1 MHDFLWSLF
10 EVSVNISEILM
21 VYVLFLRKLG
31 IERKRLFLSI
41 IGSMI
46 LTVCTVTMNR
56 LNFSIAVTPIISA
69 ILFVV
74 YAFAC
79 FEGNVSG
86 KILWSCVS
94 SIIFVASNYIVS
106 LVLGFITN
114 NLESVMIEYSFARAE
129 AMLMY
134 VLINLAIFTIL
145 YSISKAKRRMPTFQK
160 LLMVG
165 LIVMNVAAM
174 SVLINSSISLAKT
187 GISFTWCSIACGLI
201 LLDCIGQVGLF
212 FSTSTVYNNYI
223 DTETELKALEAETK
237 HAEKMMEVYSEI
249 RKWKHDYNNQMSALS
264 TIALNSG
271 CTEVTEY
278 IEKTTGVFAQLVI
291 INTGNPIIDAVLSD
305 KIQTAEK
312 CGIHVAYSI
321 AVPEKVSDKGHEIS
335 SIIYNLFD
343 NAIEALQSSDVEKEI
358 FFEMFKK
365 ENTIC
370 IKIKNPTD
378 GKYSIVNGSIL
389 TTKRGNNHG
398 YGLKI
403 IKSMVK
409 KCDGNIDI
417 EPTPTSFSVTII
429 IPCEVKND

>member
-1 MHDFLWSLF
+1 MQNFLWSLF

-31 IERKRLFLSI
+31 VERKKRFFSL
-41 IGSMI
+41 IGVII

-74 YAFAC
+74 YAFTC
-79 FEGNVSG
+79 FAGNISG

-114 NLESVMIEYSFARAE
+114 NLESVMIKYSFARAE
-129 AMLMY
+129 AMLLY
-134 VLINLAIFTIL
+134 VLLNLVIFTIL
-145 YSISKAKRRMPTFQK
+145 LSLNKVKGKMPALHK
-160 LLMVG
+160 VLMIV
-165 LIVMNVAAM
+165 LIIINVAAM
-174 SVLINSSISLAKT
+174 SVLIFNSILLA
-187 GISFTWCSIACGLI
+187 GSEISFTWCSITCGLI
-201 LLDCIGQVGLF
+201 LFDSVGQVALF
-212 FSTSTVYNNYI
+212 FSTSRVYNKYI
-223 DTETELKALEAETK
+223 DTETELKTLEAEAK
-237 HAEKMMEVYSEI
+237 HAEKMAEVYSEI
-249 RKWKHDYNNQMSALS
+249 RKWKHDYNNQMAALG

-271 CTEVTEY
+271 CTEVTDY

-321 AVPEKVSDKGHEIS
+321 AIPEKVSDKGHEIS
-335 SIIYNLFD
+335 SILYNLFD

-358 FFEMFKK
+358 FFEMLKK

-389 TTKRGNNHG
+389 TTKRENNHG